1 MRIIFGLVLLA
12 LSVVASCLFSLKYRE
27 RFEFYTGF
35 SEFNRLMKN
44 AVSFSSES
52 VGGVLKNRMG
62 IFYDCFNGYK
72 AGAGENF
79 QLPKF
84 LTDEERSSFC
94 NYVKE
99 IGLTDKITQLDFIG
113 EYENLLSVKLS
124 SAEAEYKKYKPLF
137 IKLGFLFGLILFILA
152 L

>member
-1 MRIIFGLVLLA
+1 MRIVFGIVLLA
-12 LSVVASCLFSLKYRE
+12 LSVVAGYLFSLKYRE
-27 RFEFYTGF
+27 RLEFFTGF

-52 VGGVLKNRMG
+52 VGDVLKNRTG
-62 IFYDCFNGYK
+62 TFYDCFNGYK
-72 AGAGENF
+72 AESGENF

-94 NYVKE
+94 NYVKA
-99 IGLTDKITQLDFIG
+99 IGLTDKITQLDFIS
-113 EYENLLSVKLS
+113 EYENSLSAKLS
-124 SAEAEYKKYKPLF
+124 STEAEYKKYKPLF
-137 IKLGFLFGLILFILA
+137 VKLGFLFGLILFILA